1 MCICGYMVRGGERRR
16 RGEERREGE
25 KKKSVASP
33 IIMAVCWNY
42 SVLMCA
48 SSQWDK
54 RVLNPK
60 KCNKQV

>member
-42 SVLMCA
+42 SVLM
-48 SSQWDK
+48 
-54 RVLNPK
+54 
-60 KCNKQV
+60 